1 VEVDIKKILVI
12 EEEDA
17 IRQNLVIN
25 LTNLGYIVISA
36 SDGKEAIE
44 IFDKEQPH
52 LVVLNIVSSQ
62 FDGYKVY
69 KTIREKAPTPII
81 ILTSLGSPKDRVRGL
96 HLGAD
101 DFVIKPF
108 FPEELEARIS
118 SFLQGTNNQINT
130 PNNEEKVYRFSDLIF
145 NKSKRQI
152 ARNDS
157 ITKLTKIEASLLELL
172 IMKAGTKLSRASILD
187 NIWGYTPER
196 NIDMRIVDVHIA
208 RLRSKLEEDPSKP
221 DFILTVRGT
230 GYLFQKD

>member
-1 VEVDIKKILVI
+1 MEVDIKKILVI

-17 IRQNLVIN
+17 IRQILVTN
-25 LTNLGYIVISA
+25 LTNLGYLVISA
-36 SDGKEAIE
+36 SEGKEAME
-44 IFDKEQPH
+44 IFEKEQPH
-52 LVVLNIVSSQ
+52 LVVLHIVSSQ
-62 FDGYKVY
+62 FDGYKVF
-69 KTIREKAPTPII
+69 KKIREKAPTPII
-81 ILTSLGSPKDRVRGL
+81 ILTSLGSPRDRVRGL

-118 SFLQGTNNQINT
+118 SILQGTNNQNNT

-145 NKSKRQI
+145 DKNKRQI

-157 ITKLTKIEASLLELL
+157 IIKLTKIEASLLELL
-172 IMKAGTKLSRASILD
+172 IIKAGNKLSRVFILD
-187 NIWGYTPER
+187 KVWGYTPER

-208 RLRSKLEEDPSKP
+208 RLRSKLEKDPSKP

-230 GYLFQKD
+230 GYVFQRD